1 MTANQP
7 VPNGL
12 AAGNISR
19 ANSQVTLDST
29 FNPKAGATSASTS
42 TATSHS
48 TKIKSSTEREPYD
61 LKKSREYYHFL
72 FGALL
77 SYVII
82 GLWVWSTARF
92 MIEIRKLEKAPC
104 NGTVID
110 ENATL
115 ATECNDKR
123 NDLFSSTLSTI
134 HNVTFG
140 LLSAV
145 VVYQLGDQ
153 TSRDGGGLYGKFQN
167 FIDGHKDDVKEWIG
181 DMEDAGKD
189 VRKLIKDKKGV
200 VERSSYFFKKLVRA
214 FITSFPGV

>member
-48 TKIKSSTEREPYD
+48 TKIKSSTVREPYD

-92 MIEIRKLEKAPC
+92 MIEIQKLEKGP
-104 NGTVID
+104 
-110 ENATL
+110 
-115 ATECNDKR
+115 ATELLSTKMRPSQPSATTNAMTSSRVRSALFTTSPSAYFQLSSFTSLEIKR
-123 NDLFSSTLSTI
+123 QGMGVVYTASFRTSSTAT
-134 HNVTFG
+134 
-140 LLSAV
+140 
-145 VVYQLGDQ
+145 
-153 TSRDGGGLYGKFQN
+153 K
-167 FIDGHKDDVKEWIG
+167 
-181 DMEDAGKD
+181 MM
-189 VRKLIKDKKGV
+189 
-200 VERSSYFFKKLVRA
+200 
-214 FITSFPGV
+214 